1 MQKGSNDAD
10 NAIVGHGSSKKKV
23 ICDGLNLIM
32 SKSELIRQICTLDK
46 LANPAFLANLSTAEL
61 NDYLKHLLSR
71 NLEPVLAG
79 AKT

>member
-1 MQKGSNDAD
+1 
-10 NAIVGHGSSKKKV
+10 
-23 ICDGLNLIM
+23 M

-46 LANPAFLANLSTAEL
+46 LANPEFLANLSIAEL

-71 NLEPVLAG
+71 NMESVLAG